1 MIYLDSAATTLQK
14 PPAVYWAVESAMKH
28 CASPGRGGHRPAM
41 LAADAAFACR
51 QAAAEL
57 FHVSDPENVV
67 FTMNA
72 THALNLAIKSIV
84 KPGDTVVIS
93 GYEHNAVTRPL
104 AALRCDVRVARAP
117 LFQPKA
123 LLAEFDRLITPET
136 ACVICN
142 HVSNVFGYILPVGQV
157 AELCRRRGVSFL
169 LDASQSAGCLPV
181 HLEEL
186 GCAFIAMPGHKG
198 LYGPQGTGL
207 LLCGEKCPV
216 KPLLEGGTGSLS
228 ARQEMPDFLP
238 DRLEAGTH
246 NVPGIAGLL
255 AGIRYVAQ
263 QGEETILRYERN
275 LMTQAAAELSG
286 IPGVTVYASSRP
298 EQQAGVLSFSL
309 EKMDCESVGEALGEK
324 EIAVRAGLHCA
335 PYAHRSAGT
344 LEKGTVRA
352 SFSHF
357 NTSME
362 IQRFAAEVRRLSA

>member
-1 MIYLDSAATTLQK
+1 
-14 PPAVYWAVESAMKH
+14 
-28 CASPGRGGHRPAM
+28 
-41 LAADAAFACR
+41 
-51 QAAAEL
+51 
-57 FHVSDPENVV
+57 
-67 FTMNA
+67 
-72 THALNLAIKSIV
+72 
-84 KPGDTVVIS
+84 
-93 GYEHNAVTRPL
+93 
-104 AALRCDVRVARAP
+104 
-117 LFQPKA
+117 
-123 LLAEFDRLITPET
+123 
-136 ACVICN
+136 
-142 HVSNVFGYILPVGQV
+142 
-157 AELCRRRGVSFL
+157 
-169 LDASQSAGCLPV
+169 
-181 HLEEL
+181 
-186 GCAFIAMPGHKG
+186 MPGHKG